1 MIFTLESKTS
11 IALVPQSQSTL
22 DNYLKTQPEFV
33 SNWVRQTN
41 FQAKPDSFCLIPGPQ
56 GGIQQVLVGIHEPS
70 DQEESAPIW
79 AIADLALKLPRN
91 VYHIESDWDEDT
103 LQQAAIG
110 WGLGAYRFEFYKQA
124 FIDKQLADEQHSH
137 CLPATLKLDAS
148 IAHRFEEIHAFVD
161 AFTLVRDLVNS
172 PANQMMPEDLSAI
185 TQEVAAQFKAD
196 FSEIVG
202 DDLLEQNYPA
212 IHAVGRASVH
222 APRLLKLEWN
232 THSSCPL
239 LCLVGKGVC
248 FDTGG
253 LDLKPS
259 KFMRNMKKDMGGAA
273 HVLGLA
279 HLIMAL
285 KLPVRLQL
293 LVPAVDNAISGDA
306 YRPGD
311 VLNTRNGK
319 TVEIDNTD
327 AEGRVVLCDALSF
340 ASEQSPDLIIDFATL
355 TGAARVAV
363 GTEIPALFS
372 NKTTLAAKIQQ
383 AAMGSGEVVWPLPM
397 HQPYRAQLDSS
408 VADLLNS
415 SDEGYAGAITAAL
428 YLNEFVPDTVDW
440 AHLDVMAWNTRQR
453 AGRPKGGEAMGLLA
467 VYRFLAGRYL

>member
-1 MIFTLESKTS
+1 MFFTLENKRS
-11 IALVPQSQSTL
+11 IPLIPQTESTL
-22 DNYLKTQPEFV
+22 ENYLKSQPEDV
-33 SNWVRQTN
+33 AKWVGQTG
-41 FQAKPDSFCLIPGPQ
+41 FKAKAHSFCLVPGEQ
-56 GGIQQVLVGIHEPS
+56 GGVKQVLVGIHEAS
-70 DQEESAPIW
+70 GQEESAAIW
-79 AIADLALKLPRN
+79 SIADLADKLPQN
-91 VYHIESDWDEDT
+91 IYHLECDWDTDT
-103 LQQAAIG
+103 LEQASIG
-110 WGLGAYRFEFYKQA
+110 WGLGAYRFDFYKA
-124 FIDKQLADEQHSH
+124 SFKQQNPDDRYF
-137 CLPATLKLDAS
+137 PATLKLDES
-148 IAHRFEEIHAFVD
+148 IADRFEKIHTFVD
-161 AFTLVRDLVNS
+161 AYTLVRDLVNS
-172 PANQMMPEDLSAI
+172 PASHMMPEDLAAV
-185 TQEVAAQFKAD
+185 TQELAAQFKAT
-196 FSEIVG
+196 FSETSG
-202 DDLLEQNYPA
+202 DALLEQHYPA
-212 IHAVGRASVH
+212 IHAVGRASEH
-222 APRLLKLEWN
+222 EPRLLKIEWQN
-232 THSSCPL
+232 NASDPL

-285 KLPVRLQL
+285 QLPVRLQVL
-293 LVPAVDNAISGDA
+293 IPAVDNAISGDA

-311 VLNTRNGK
+311 VLDTRSGK

-372 NKTTLAAKIQQ
+372 NKNTLAAQIQQ
-383 AAMGSGEVVWPLPM
+383 AAVGTGEVVWPLPL
-397 HQPYRAQLDSS
+397 HQPYRAQLDSD

-415 SDEGYAGAITAAL
+415 SPEGYAGAITAAL
-428 YLNEFVPDTVDW
+428 YLNEFVPESIDW
-440 AHLDVMAWNTRQR
+440 AHLDVMAWNTRKR

-467 VYRFLAGRYL
+467 VYKFLTERYQ